1 MSSGGGCVK
10 RIEHIGVAVRDIEA
24 AIAFYGETLGLEL
37 LGREV
42 LTDLSVEVALF
53 RIGDTKIELL
63 AALGGK
69 GTIGRFL
76 EKRGE
81 GVHHICFEVD
91 RLVDRLAEFE
101 ARGYRCI
108 EGPQP
113 GAEGKTVCFLS
124 PRATFGVLVELAEMP
139 GKSRTG

>member
-1 MSSGGGCVK
+1 MEPKANLK
-10 RIEHIGVAVRDIEA
+10 RIEHVGVAVRDIEA
-24 AIAFYGETLGLEL
+24 AIAFYGNTLGLRQ

-53 RIGDTKIELL
+53 EVGESKIELL
-63 AALGGK
+63 AAIEQK
-69 GTIGRFL
+69 GTIARFL

-91 RLVDRLAEFE
+91 ELEEQLAELE
-101 ARGYRCI
+101 AEGYRCI

-124 PRATFGVLVELAEMP
+124 PRWTFGVLVELAEMP
-139 GKSRTG
+139 REERTA